1 MARVLAVGDCH
12 APVMIEEYP
21 NFLEKVAEK
30 YKTNK
35 TVMIGDVADNCAM
48 SFHTKAAGLRD
59 PLAEYQKACEQI
71 AELTSRFPY
80 AHWLLGNHDC
90 LPQRQLEVV
99 GVPESF
105 LSKPGKIWKTGR
117 WKIHERYSDLVIDG
131 CIYRHGDKGRGGRM
145 AALSAAKQEFSS
157 LIQGHHHSQGGVEW
171 FRNKR
176 GTIFGCQTGCG
187 VDHQAGAMSYG
198 KRFAAKPV
206 LGCAVIIDG
215 EQAIFE
221 PMRTKK

>member
-1 MARVLAVGDCH
+1 MLK
-12 APVMIEEYP
+12 EYP
-21 NFLEKVAEK
+21 SFLEKIAEK
-30 YKTNK
+30 HKTNK

-48 SFHTKAAGLRD
+48 SFHTKSAGLRD
-59 PLAEYQKACEQI
+59 PVAEYQKACEQI
-71 AELTSRFPY
+71 AELVNIFPY

-90 LPQRQLEVV
+90 LPQRQLETV

-105 LSKPGKIWKTGR
+105 LKNPGKIWNTGR
-117 WKIHERYSDLVIDG
+117 WKVYERYTDLIIDG

-145 AALSAAKQEFSS
+145 AALTAAKQEFTS

-171 FRNKR
+171 FCNKR
-176 GTIFGCQTGCG
+176 GTIFGCQTGSG
-187 VDHQAGAMSYG
+187 VDHLAGAMAYG
-198 KRFAAKPV
+198 KRFSAKPI